1 MGKYDLL
8 IKENL
13 SHLVRPLA
21 KKIGLDLEDVRI
33 ETLKD
38 KLQYTI
44 EREPGYLCKICH
56 KDPSKDFI
64 CQFDFQSWDAP
75 TMPIRMLYYWA
86 FLKVIYDL
94 PVRQIVFYISDAP
107 LTMVNHYEEENIS
120 YKYELIDIRSFSS
133 ASFLESDIPQVV
145 LLAVLGNFDG
155 ETADVVVSKI
165 IFRLQELSKQ
175 KKDFQKYTFQLHV
188 LCGLRKL
195 HSVFKEKIKNMEL
208 VYDLHLE
215 MDPFYQDGKEIGIGI
230 GIEKGIEKGKIEVI
244 ENLLLDSKI
253 SIDGIANIANLPE
266 NFVHSIQERLVK
278 EGRLSLIKRSGKTLR
293 RKL

>member
-21 KKIGLDLEDVRI
+21 KRIGLDLEGVRI

-44 EREPGYLCKICH
+44 EREPDYLCKICH
-56 KDPSKDFI
+56 RDPLKDFI
-64 CQFDFQSWDAP
+64 CQFDFQAWNDP

-86 FLKVIYDL
+86 FLKIIYDL

-145 LLAVLGNFDG
+145 LLAVLGNFEG
-155 ETADVVVSKI
+155 ETPDVMMEKI
-165 IFRLQELSKQ
+165 ILRLETLSKQ
-175 KKDFQKYTFQLHV
+175 KKDFQKLAFQLHV

-195 HSVFKEKIKNMEL
+195 HKIFNEKIKKMEL

-215 MDPFYQDGKEIGIGI
+215 MDPIYQDGIEIGDLKRATFAVEKHLLNGKLAVKVIADWIGI
-230 GIEKGIEKGKIEVI
+230 SET
-244 ENLLLDSKI
+244 
-253 SIDGIANIANLPE
+253 
-266 NFVHSIQERLVK
+266 FVRSVQDRLVK
-278 EGRLSLIKRSGKTLR
+278 EGRLSLIKRNGKTIR
-293 RKL
+293 QKL